1 LGSFV
6 WILKREGSG
15 LNLREEGGFGKD
27 FMGRDPEIE
36 PIPSLGGG
44 RGRKKVKLRENGP
57 ERLTADEVEGG
68 LDKLC
73 LLFPWRSECVSKL
86 EKEKDPFRWYTYL
99 RDRGRLF
106 WPGKSQPFE
115 QIRGGKL
122 STKPPGQPHPIHL
135 LRKEAKES
143 WQEKLKRQS
152 KTLPQAI
159 DEYEKRYG
167 RRPPR
172 GFDEWFYHALANDF
186 ILRDE
191 FDIVDQFVTPF
202 LAVKPDEMRRR
213 QEMLM
218 NDEEFWLQV
227 RKFNLFL
234 LSLPFP
240 SYSSPIPSPQTP
252 PFTI

>member
-1 LGSFV
+1 
-6 WILKREGSG
+6 
-15 LNLREEGGFGKD
+15 
-27 FMGRDPEIE
+27 MGRDPEEDIIE
-36 PIPSLGGG
+36 SPSIPTSGS
-44 RGRKKVKLRENGP
+44 GRKKVKLREGGGP

-73 LLFPWRSECVSKL
+73 LLFPWRSECISKL
-86 EKEKDPFRWYTYL
+86 EREKDPFRWYTYL

-106 WPGKSQPFE
+106 WPGMSQPFE

-135 LRKEAKES
+135 LRKEAKIN
-143 WQEKLKRQS
+143 WDDKLERQS

-172 GFDEWFYHALANDF
+172 GFDEWFYHALANEF
-186 ILRDE
+186 VLRDE

-202 LAVKPDEMRRR
+202 LAVKPEEIRRR
-213 QEMLM
+213 HVQMME
-218 NDEEFWLQV
+218 DQEFWLQV
-227 RKFNLFL
+227 SHS
-234 LSLPFP
+234 LSL
-240 SYSSPIPSPQTP
+240 SLAHTHTHSPLS
-252 PFTI
+252 